1 MSNSCREAM
10 LAWGLSSSGALLL
23 HRLAARLVE
32 LGRTQRGR
40 MMDNIDSKP
49 IAFPCGRYT
58 AAEFARLSLSLR
70 LTLIIIRRAQI
81 SSRKAIAAIAG
92 RKMHWE

>member
-1 MSNSCREAM
+1 
-10 LAWGLSSSGALLL
+10 
-23 HRLAARLVE
+23 
-32 LGRTQRGR
+32 
-40 MMDNIDSKP
+40 MDNIDSKP
-49 IAFPCGRYT
+49 IAFQCGLYT